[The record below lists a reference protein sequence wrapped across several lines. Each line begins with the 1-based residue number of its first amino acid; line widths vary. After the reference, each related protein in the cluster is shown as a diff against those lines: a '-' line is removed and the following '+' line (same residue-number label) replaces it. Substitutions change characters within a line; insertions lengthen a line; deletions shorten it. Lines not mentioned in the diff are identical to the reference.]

1 MAVAEA
7 EARPTRPARTLSED
21 VFGATL
27 WNTLLLPA
35 RIVVSLLTSVVY
47 YGVLSRSQI
56 GVLFL
61 LQNLANSLG
70 VYADLG
76 IERTLPRFLPEVE
89 HAQGRSGVRRLLR
102 RVLDVKLLVVAP
114 VVVGLLVFAGPLAK
128 RLAARQRGEAQA
140 ALQSADPG
148 LQERARTDLALADL
162 LESRSLLLLLA
173 VAVLVVCGALHDVFM
188 QTLASFFKRREWNLI
203 TLVGSLMQPLLV
215 AAMVLLGLGV
225 PGVLAGLVLTPLV
238 GLFLSGR
245 AARHTTQG
253 LKEVAPPHPLAPLLP
268 RFARFSGFT
277 WLIQL
282 TTWLYDLPF
291 LVLFA
296 ARTLSLGE
304 VALLGFAYK
313 FAKDFVIYV
322 FWPLVG
328 LVQPV
333 LARIKARE
341 SEAAMADA
349 YRSLVRIVWLVVLP
363 AGVGLSLVTPPLL
376 AALYPKYAEGAGLA
390 VLFVAFVFA
399 DALLHVATL
408 VMMTAERYRA
418 VLLSR
423 LLGLLSVPAILW
435 LMPRYGM
442 LGAALAVGVVRLLPA
457 LVTTGYVS
465 LRMGLALPLRFGLRL
480 VVACV
485 AFAVPLAILLRAGTS
500 KGFDP
505 ALGPRLL
512 SLLPL
517 FGVAL
522 LGAALFLVA
531 LKATG
536 GLEADDRRRL
546 LELNLPAKKWLARIV

>member
-1 MAVAEA
+1 MAEA
-7 EARPTRPARTLSED
+7 DARPPRPGKTLSED

-35 RIVVSLLTSVVY
+35 RIAVSLLTSVVY

-70 VYADLG
+70 VGVDLG

-89 HAQGRSGVRRLLR
+89 HARGRSGVRRLLR
-102 RVLDVKLLVVAP
+102 RVIDLKLLVVAP
-114 VVVGLLVFAGPLAK
+114 VLVGLLVFAGPFGK
-128 RLAARQRGEAQA
+128 RLAERQRGEARQ
-140 ALQSADPG
+140 ALQSGDPG
-148 LQERARTDLALADL
+148 LQEKAQTDLALAEL
-162 LESRSLLLLLA
+162 LESRSRLLLLA
-173 VAVLVVCGALHDVFM
+173 VAVLVACGALHDVFM
-188 QTLASFFKRREWNLI
+188 QMLASFFKRREWNLI
-203 TLVGSLMQPLLV
+203 TLVGNLMQPLLV
-215 AAMVLLGLGV
+215 AALVLLGLGV

-238 GLFLSGR
+238 GLFLSSR
-245 AARHTTQG
+245 AARHTSRG
-253 LKEVAPPHPLAPLLP
+253 LKEVAEPLPLQPLLP
-268 RFARFSGFT
+268 RFARFASFT

-333 LARIKARE
+333 LARVKARE

-363 AGVGLSLVTPPLL
+363 SGVGLCLVTPRLL
-376 AALYPKYAEGAGLA
+376 SALYPKYAEGAGLA

-399 DALLHVATL
+399 DVLLHVATL
-408 VMMTAERYRA
+408 AMMTAERYRA
-418 VLLSR
+418 ILLSR
-423 LLGLLSVPAILW
+423 LLGLLSVPAILL

-442 LGAALAVGVVRLLPA
+442 VGAAVAVGVVRLLPP
-457 LVTTGYVS
+457 LVTTAYVS
-465 LRMGLALPLRFGLRL
+465 LRMGLALPLRFGARL
-480 VVACV
+480 VLACV
-485 AFAVPLAILLRAGTS
+485 AFAVPLA
-500 KGFDP
+500 F
-505 ALGPRLL
+505 ALGTGPGPSADPTLGSRLS
-512 SLLPL
+512 SLLL
-517 FGVAL
+517 LAGVAL
-522 LGAALFLVA
+522 LGAALFFVA

-546 LELNLPAKKWLARIV
+546 LELNLPAKKWLARVL